1 MIATWMALVGAL
13 TLAEEAGPAAVTPPP
28 VPSYVEGTPIA
39 EPAAPVAPPAEAPS
53 APVAETLLDGVVA
66 VVNGEVITLGELD
79 QSIERAGSPLPTDPT
94 ALGARRREALSQRV
108 REILVLQQAR
118 EMSIEV
124 SDDEVEDHVARVQK
138 ENNFT
143 LSQLEENLRR
153 VGFADLSAYREVVK
167 REMLKSHVVS
177 VRVRSRLKVADSEVN
192 EVLDRDYGG
201 GTDEA
206 EIHCFHLMLKVDAFA
221 PDAAHRAAR
230 ERLLQIKAEIDSG
243 AVTFEDA
250 ARKYSDDVT
259 GKEGGDLGWF
269 TTGTLEE
276 TFEKVAFTLEPGK
289 VSEVVQTP
297 FGHHLVLVKEKRRH
311 AITPERK
318 AALAAS
324 IRDRLYQEKY
334 VAAMATWFE
343 QLEKNAEIKT
353 LITL

>member
-1 MIATWMALVGAL
+1 MIATLMALVGAL
-13 TLAEEAGPAAVTPPP
+13 TLAEA
-28 VPSYVEGTPIA
+28 
-39 EPAAPVAPPAEAPS
+39 AAP
-53 APVAETLLDGVVA
+53 AETLLDGVVA
-66 VVNGEVITLGELD
+66 IVNGEVVTLGELD
-79 QSIERAGSPLPTDPT
+79 QTIERAGSPLPTDP
-94 ALGARRREALSQRV
+94 AVLGARRREALSQRV
-108 REILVLQQAR
+108 REILVILQAR

-124 SDDEVEDHVARVQK
+124 TDDEVEDHVARVQK

-143 LSQLEENLRR
+143 LTQLEENLRR

-177 VRVRSRLKVADSEVN
+177 VRVRSRLKVADSEVD
-192 EVLDRDYGG
+192 EVLARDYGG
-201 GTDEA
+201 GADEA

-230 ERLLQIKAEIDSG
+230 ERLLQIRAEVDSG
-243 AVTFEDA
+243 ALTFEDA

-259 GKEGGDLGWF
+259 GREGGDLGWF

-289 VSEVVQTP
+289 VSDVVQTP
-297 FGHHLVLVKEKRRH
+297 FGHHLVLVTEKRRH
-311 AITPERK
+311 PITTERK
-318 AALAAS
+318 TALAAA